1 MPEGFSQFAL
11 YISLAA
17 GLGLAG
23 GALPLARV
31 PSEPFKGHVQHLAGG
46 ILLAVVIVELMP
58 EARAA
63 DGLGS
68 ILLGLI
74 AGAVV
79 MVALKRFS
87 RWMERRAD
95 GETSVAGLTVAAALD
110 TGIDGLLIGAGF
122 AADPRLG
129 VVLAL
134 GLGVELST
142 LTLSV
147 SSEMRRLRWS
157 VLTTG
162 AVVVGISC
170 MLIAGA
176 FTGLMVLGDR
186 SGPVR
191 AFVLAFA
198 VIALVYLV
206 TEELLAR
213 GREAHENATT
223 AATFFGGLIATIV
236 FSIWS
241 NE

>member
-1 MPEGFSQFAL
+1 MPEGFTEFAL
-11 YISLAA
+11 YISLAF
-17 GLGLAG
+17 GMGLAG
-23 GALPLARV
+23 GALPLARI
-31 PSEPFKGHVQHLAGG
+31 PSKHFKGHVQHLAGG

-58 EARAA
+58 EARSA

-68 ILLGLI
+68 IVAGLI
-74 AGAVV
+74 AGAIV
-79 MVALKRFS
+79 MVSLKRFS

-129 VVLAL
+129 MVLAL

-147 SSEMRRLRWS
+147 SSELRRLRWS
-157 VLTTG
+157 AVTTG
-162 AVVVGISC
+162 AIIVGISS
-170 MLIAGA
+170 MLVLGSFAG
-176 FTGLMVLGDR
+176 FLVLGD
-186 SGPVR
+186 SPGPVR

-198 VIALVYLV
+198 VVALVYLV

-213 GREAHENATT
+213 GRKAHENTPT
-223 AATFFGGLIATIV
+223 AATFFAGFIATIV

-241 NE
+241 NG